1 MARALRDGDVQM
13 GFDLPG
19 SSVAQLNWAASPVT
33 VKSFLAHYQYMAFF
47 NTRRDHFADVRVRK
61 ALALGIDRPALARA
75 AAPAGMAESVVSTSV
90 ATGAFAS
97 TTSWGA
103 VQCPRGVHTLRTD
116 VLHSVGRGTCT
127 YSTRRSMSSYPSY
140 SRDALNTARYRLRAL
155 TSVCTPTQER
165 DPLPTDTDQAATLLD
180 EAGWLLNNATGI
192 REQGGAPFPTI
203 DLVYYNFR
211 PDLVT
216 FAPHIRDHLGKLGIP
231 VAIRADDTGNYMA
244 ADGTLSLSPRSIR
257 PTDSRRCAAA
267 GRCQHRRIRE

>member
-75 AAPAGMAESVVSTSV
+75 AAPAGMAESAVSTSV

-103 VQCPRGVHTLRTD
+103 VQ
-116 VLHSVGRGTCT
+116 
-127 YSTRRSMSSYPSY
+127 
-140 SRDALNTARYRLRAL
+140 
-155 TSVCTPTQER
+155 
-165 DPLPTDTDQAATLLD
+165 
-180 EAGWLLNNATGI
+180 
-192 REQGGAPFPTI
+192 
-203 DLVYYNFR
+203 
-211 PDLVT
+211 
-216 FAPHIRDHLGKLGIP
+216 
-231 VAIRADDTGNYMA
+231 
-244 ADGTLSLSPRSIR
+244 
-257 PTDSRRCAAA
+257 
-267 GRCQHRRIRE
+267 